1 MSLFARTGALFA
13 STLTVVT
20 LFGCGERS
28 PVALERPPVNSVQI
42 GYRGTGMEQVYNP
55 RLLAKQAALNTAPAS
70 AEPASPDGPKASQ
83 VYQNVKVLGD
93 LSVGEFSRHMAAITS
108 WVAPQGGCGYC
119 HNTANFADDG
129 KYTKIVARRMIQM
142 TQHLNSD
149 WKQHVG
155 AADGNVVEHSKAGP
169 GVTCYTCHRGNPVP
183 AQVWFAPADRKYAA
197 NSIMGDL
204 GGQNYASKSTYY
216 SSLAY
221 DPFTPYLLEAR
232 DIRVNGNEALRM
244 TGTAQNMHTTKQTE
258 HTYALMMHMAGSLGV
273 NCTYCHNTQAFQSW
287 TNAPPARATAWYGIR
302 MVRDLN
308 NDYLTPLTS
317 TFPASRLG
325 PKGDVAKV
333 NCGTCH
339 QGAYKPL
346 YGAQMAKNHPEL
358 LSLTKYVPAA
368 APATSGLPAPMSEAM
383 RATLYFGVGSSSLEG
398 AQADGMGQ
406 LINSMKANPAI
417 TATISGYH
425 SASGE
430 LASNQL
436 LAKNRAFSVRDSL
449 LAAGVAT
456 ERVKLDK
463 PLQAEANLAGEDPAA
478 RRVEVTLK

>member
-1 MSLFARTGALFA
+1 MRLIARTSVLLATAAAAVLLA
-13 STLTVVT
+13 
-20 LFGCGERS
+20 GC
-28 PVALERPPVNSVQI
+28 ERPPIDTVQI

-55 RLLAKQAALNTAPAS
+55 RTLAKSAALNAAPAS
-70 AEPASPDGPKASQ
+70 AEAASSDGPRASQ

-93 LSVGEFSRHMAAITS
+93 LSVAEFSRHMASITQ
-108 WVAPQGGCGYC
+108 WVSPKEGCAYC
-119 HNTANFADDG
+119 HNPANFADDG
-129 KYTKIVARRMIQM
+129 KYTKVVARRMVQM

-155 AADGNVVEHSKAGP
+155 AADGKPVEHSKVGP

-183 AQVWFAPADRKYAA
+183 AQVWYAPGDRKYTS

-204 GGQNYASKSTYY
+204 AGQNYATQSVNY
-216 SSLAY
+216 SSLPN
-221 DPFTPYLLEAR
+221 DVFSPYLLGAQ

-244 TGTAQNMHTTKQTE
+244 TGAKQNMHTTKQAE
-258 HTYALMMHMAGSLGV
+258 HTYGLMIHMSQSLGV

-287 TNAPPARATAWYGIR
+287 TIAPPARSTAWYGIR
-302 MVRDLN
+302 MARDLN
-308 NDYLTPLTS
+308 VAYLEPLTS
-317 TFPASRLG
+317 TFPANRLG

-339 QGAYKPL
+339 QGAFKPL
-346 YGAQMAKNHPEL
+346 YGAAMAKNHPEL
-358 LSLTKYVPAA
+358 LGVVKRA
-368 APATSGLPAPMSEAM
+368 APAASGLPAPLADAM
-383 RATLYFGVGSSSLEG
+383 RSTLYFGVGSSTLEG
-398 AQADGMGQ
+398 EQAVGLTQ
-406 LINSMKANPAI
+406 LIAAMNANPGMK
-417 TATISGYH
+417 ATISGYH

-436 LAKNRAFSVRDSL
+436 LAKNRAFAVRDSL
-449 LAAGVAT
+449 VAAGLPT
-456 ERVKLDK
+456 ERVALDK